1 MSAEVVL
8 SRKERTG
15 GLAGFLKA
23 ASPHCLGAVQVDKDG
38 NLSLEM
44 GAETLAQ
51 LRTVPPL
58 KGLNAGQTAGPS
70 PSGGAPST
78 TALQSQESHRDQSL
92 PGTPGTVELNAP
104 ASPNNFAGQ
113 DSGPLLHAH
122 VASLA
127 QMSGSASRL
136 RAGRGFRSV
145 SYLSRVFSRLASRP

>member
-1 MSAEVVL
+1 M
-8 SRKERTG
+8 
-15 GLAGFLKA
+15 
-23 ASPHCLGAVQVDKDG
+23 QVDKDG

-70 PSGGAPST
+70 ASGAPPLA

-104 ASPNNFAGQ
+104 ASPSNFTGQ
-113 DSGPLLHAH
+113 ESGPLSPAH
-122 VASLA
+122 VAPSLIYLA
-127 QMSGSASRL
+127 QQAAFELAGNSA
-136 RAGRGFRSV
+136 AFC
-145 SYLSRVFSRLASRP
+145 A